1 MPASI
6 SNVIVG
12 DKNEPKVTQVVIV
25 AHDLG
30 ELNTPTFVY
39 LKIVPLVSE
48 YSNSILEPVKPKP
61 SLQVEFCTQ

>member
-12 DKNEPKVTQVVIV
+12 DKNGPKVTQEVIV

-30 ELNTPTFVY
+30 ELNTPIFVY
-39 LKIVPLVSE
+39 IKIVPLDKA
-48 YSNSILEPVKPKP
+48 YSKRIL
-61 SLQVEFCTQ
+61 